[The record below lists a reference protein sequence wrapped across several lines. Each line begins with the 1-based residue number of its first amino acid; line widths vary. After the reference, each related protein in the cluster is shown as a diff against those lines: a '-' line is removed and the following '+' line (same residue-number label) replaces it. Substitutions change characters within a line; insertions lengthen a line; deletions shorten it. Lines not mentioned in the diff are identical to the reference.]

1 MPCVGP
7 SKCRDG
13 RLTRAALHGDE
24 RVLALRCVR
33 TGARVSSCGNSLA
46 ERRAAYGV
54 LMVKDED
61 WAETMAAKAA
71 MTAMGDA
78 NLMMSGKERK
88 LRD

>member
-1 MPCVGP
+1 MGP
-7 SKCRDG
+7 SKCRHG

-24 RVLALRCVR
+24 RVLALRRVR
-33 TGARVSSCGNSLA
+33 AEVRVSSCGNSPA

-78 NLMMSGKERK
+78 NFMMSGKERK
-88 LRD
+88 LGD